1 MPIFQYGDT
10 EIDWLSKRDKRMAQ
24 AIEKIGLIRR
34 NTMPD
39 LFPALIRCIIDQ
51 QISTA
56 AARTVNERVLQLC
69 GGRINAE
76 SLLAAGADN
85 LQRCGTSMRKVQYM
99 LGVAQAVQSGQLD
112 LSAIA
117 AMDDAQVIHT
127 LTSLKGIG
135 IWTAE
140 MLMIFSLGRPDVLS
154 WGDLAIQRGIMRLY
168 NHKELP
174 RERFERYRRRYSP
187 YGSTAS
193 LYLWAISAAPAL
205 SAKPSTD
212 NQSA

>member
-1 MPIFQYGDT
+1 MPIFQYGNT
-10 EIDWLSKRDKRMAQ
+10 EIEWLSKRDKRLAQ
-24 AIEKIGLIRR
+24 AIERIGLIER
-34 NTMPD
+34 NTIPD
-39 LFPALIRCIIDQ
+39 LFSALIQCIIDQ

-56 AARTVNERVLQLC
+56 AARTVNARILQVC
-69 GGRINAE
+69 GGHMSAE
-76 SLLAAGADN
+76 ALLAAGAEN

-99 LGVAQAVQSGQLD
+99 LGVAEAVQSGKLD

-117 AMDDAQVIHT
+117 AMDDAQVIQT
-127 LTSLKGIG
+127 LTDLKGIG

-193 LYLWAISAAPAL
+193 LYLWAL
-205 SAKPSTD
+205 SK
-212 NQSA
+212 

>member
-10 EIDWLSKRDKRMAQ
+10 EIEWLSKRDKRLAQ
-24 AIEKIGLIRR
+24 AIERIGLIER
-34 NTMPD
+34 NTLPD
-39 LFPALIRCIIDQ
+39 LFAALIRCIIDQ

-56 AARTVNERVLQLC
+56 AARTVNARLLQVC
-69 GGRINAE
+69 GGQMSAE
-76 SLLAAGADN
+76 ALLAAGAEN

-99 LGVAQAVQSGQLD
+99 LGVAEAVQSGELN
-112 LSAIA
+112 LPAIA
-117 AMDDAQVIHT
+117 AMDDAQVIQT
-127 LTSLKGIG
+127 LTGLKGIG

-168 NHKELP
+168 NHKTLP

-193 LYLWAISAAPAL
+193 LYLWAL
-205 SAKPSTD
+205 SK
-212 NQSA
+212 

>member
-1 MPIFQYGDT
+1 MPIFQYGET
-10 EIDWLSKRDKRMAQ
+10 EVEWLSKRDKRLAQ
-24 AIEKIGLIRR
+24 AIERIGLIERS
-34 NTMPD
+34 TMPD
-39 LFPALIRCIIDQ
+39 LFTALIQCIIDQ

-56 AARTVNERVLQLC
+56 AARTVNARILQVC
-69 GGRINAE
+69 GGHMSAE
-76 SLLAAGADN
+76 ALLAAGADN

-99 LGVAQAVQSGQLD
+99 LGVAEAVQTGKLD
-112 LSAIA
+112 LSAIP
-117 AMDDAQVIHT
+117 AMDDAQVIQT
-127 LTSLKGIG
+127 LTGLKGIG

-140 MLMIFSLGRPDVLS
+140 MLMIFALGRPDVLS

-193 LYLWAISAAPAL
+193 LYLWAL
-205 SAKPSTD
+205 AK
-212 NQSA
+212 

>member
-1 MPIFQYGDT
+1 MPIFQYGET
-10 EIDWLSKRDKRMAQ
+10 EVEWLSKRDKRLAQ
-24 AIEKIGLIRR
+24 AIERIGLIERS
-34 NTMPD
+34 TMPD
-39 LFPALIRCIIDQ
+39 LFTALIQCIIDQ
-51 QISTA
+51 QISAA
-56 AARTVNERVLQLC
+56 AARTVNARILQVC
-69 GGRINAE
+69 GGHMSAE
-76 SLLAAGADN
+76 ALLAAGADN

-99 LGVAQAVQSGQLD
+99 LGVAEAVQAGKLD
-112 LSAIA
+112 LSAIP
-117 AMDDAQVIHT
+117 AMDDAQVIQT
-127 LTSLKGIG
+127 LTGLKGIG

-193 LYLWAISAAPAL
+193 LYLWAL
-205 SAKPSTD
+205 AK
-212 NQSA
+212 

>member
-1 MPIFQYGDT
+1 MAIFQYGDT
-10 EIDWLSKRDKRMAQ
+10 ELEWLSKRDKRLAQ
-24 AIEKIGLIRR
+24 AIERIGLIER
-34 NTMPD
+34 NTIPD
-39 LFPALIRCIIDQ
+39 LFAALIQCIIDQ

-56 AARTVNERVLQLC
+56 AARTVNARILQVC
-69 GGRINAE
+69 GGRMSAE
-76 SLLAAGADN
+76 ALLAAGAEN

-99 LGVAQAVQSGQLD
+99 LGVAEAVQSGKLD

-117 AMDDAQVIHT
+117 AMDDAQVIQT
-127 LTSLKGIG
+127 LTGLKGIG

-154 WGDLAIQRGIMRLY
+154 WGDLAIQRGMMRLY
-168 NHKELP
+168 SHKELP

-193 LYLWAISAAPAL
+193 LYLWAL
-205 SAKPSTD
+205 SK
-212 NQSA
+212 

>member
-1 MPIFQYGDT
+1 MPIFQYGET
-10 EIDWLSKRDKRMAQ
+10 EVEWLSKRDKRLAQ
-24 AIEKIGLIRR
+24 AIERIGLIERS
-34 NTMPD
+34 TMPD
-39 LFPALIRCIIDQ
+39 LFTALIQCIIDQ

-56 AARTVNERVLQLC
+56 AARTVNARILQVC
-69 GGRINAE
+69 GGHMSAE
-76 SLLAAGADN
+76 ALLAAGADN

-99 LGVAQAVQSGQLD
+99 LGVAEAVQAGKLD
-112 LSAIA
+112 LSAIP
-117 AMDDAQVIHT
+117 AMDDAQVIQT
-127 LTSLKGIG
+127 LTGLKGIG

-140 MLMIFSLGRPDVLS
+140 MLMIFALGRPDVLS

-193 LYLWAISAAPAL
+193 LYLWAL
-205 SAKPSTD
+205 AK
-212 NQSA
+212 

>member
-10 EIDWLSKRDKRMAQ
+10 EIEWLSKRDKRLAQ
-24 AIEKIGLIRR
+24 AIERIGLIKR

-39 LFPALIRCIIDQ
+39 LFAALIQCIIDQ

-56 AARTVNERVLQLC
+56 AARTVNARILQVC
-69 GGRINAE
+69 GGHMSAQA
-76 SLLAAGADN
+76 LLAAGADN

-99 LGVAQAVQSGQLD
+99 LGVAEAVQAGKLD

-117 AMDDAQVIHT
+117 AMEDAQVIQT
-127 LTSLKGIG
+127 LTDLKGIG

-168 NHKELP
+168 KHKELP

-193 LYLWAISAAPAL
+193 LYLWAL
-205 SAKPSTD
+205 SK
-212 NQSA
+212 

>member
-10 EIDWLSKRDKRMAQ
+10 EIEWLSKRDKRLAQ
-24 AIEKIGLIRR
+24 AIERIGSIER
-34 NTMPD
+34 NTIPD
-39 LFPALIRCIIDQ
+39 LFAALIQCIIDQ

-56 AARTVNERVLQLC
+56 AARTVNARILQVC
-69 GGRINAE
+69 GGRMSAE
-76 SLLAAGADN
+76 ALLAAGAEN

-99 LGVAQAVQSGQLD
+99 LGVAEAVQAGKLD

-117 AMDDAQVIHT
+117 AMDDAQVIQT
-127 LTSLKGIG
+127 LTDLKGIG

-154 WGDLAIQRGIMRLY
+154 WGDLAIQRGMMRLY

-193 LYLWAISAAPAL
+193 LYLWAL
-205 SAKPSTD
+205 SK
-212 NQSA
+212 